1 MNKQKSQKKVINT
14 EIKGDSAS
22 LADLAT
28 NMLRNKILDLSLAP
42 SEHLEDRILLEK
54 FSFGRTPLREAL
66 NRLMSEGLVETKNG
80 RGAYVASM
88 GIWHTLQLLEAYEI
102 NERVVA
108 SLIKFEDNG
117 LIKDLINI
125 QLNFEKLSKN
135 LDLLGITE
143 INSKF
148 HNRLA
153 KSTGNKFIFD
163 QSAHLHNLVRRLSY
177 FVYRSEQVSTLEIS
191 SQLPLI
197 NNHHHKIIKFIQKI
211 DRKHLM
217 KVMNEHTNLF
227 RKRLSKI
234 IEGKMDSE
242 LNFPTIERHS

>member
-1 MNKQKSQKKVINT
+1 MNKQKSQTKVINT

-88 GIWHTLQLLEAYEI
+88 SIWHTLQLLEAYEI

-108 SLIKFEDNG
+108 SLIKFEDSG
-117 LIKDLINI
+117 LIGDLRNVQI
-125 QLNFEKLSKN
+125 NFEVNPKIHQEKYL
-135 LDLLGITE
+135 
-143 INSKF
+143 
-148 HNRLA
+148 
-153 KSTGNKFIFD
+153 
-163 QSAHLHNLVRRLSY
+163 
-177 FVYRSEQVSTLEIS
+177 IS
-191 SQLPLI
+191 
-197 NNHHHKIIKFIQKI
+197 IK
-211 DRKHLM
+211 
-217 KVMNEHTNLF
+217 
-227 RKRLSKI
+227 
-234 IEGKMDSE
+234 
-242 LNFPTIERHS
+242 

>member
-1 MNKQKSQKKVINT
+1 MNKQKSQTKVINT

-88 GIWHTLQLLEAYEI
+88 SIWHTLQLLEAYEI

-108 SLIKFEDNG
+108 SLIKFEDSG
-117 LIKDLINI
+117 LIGDLRNVQI
-125 QLNFEKLSKN
+125 NFEKVSKN

-191 SQLPLI
+191 SQLPFI
-197 NNHHHKIIKFIQKI
+197 NEHHNKIIEYIEKF
-211 DRKHLM
+211 DRNHLM
-217 KVMNEHTNLF
+217 QVMNEHTNLF

-234 IEGKMDSE
+234 IEGKMDFE
-242 LNFPTIERHS
+242 LKFPSIESSS